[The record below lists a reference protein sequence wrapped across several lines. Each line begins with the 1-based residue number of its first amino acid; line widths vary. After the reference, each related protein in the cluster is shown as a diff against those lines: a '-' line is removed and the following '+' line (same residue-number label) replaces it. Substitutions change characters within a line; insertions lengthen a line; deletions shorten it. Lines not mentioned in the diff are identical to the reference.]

1 LPFIVIDPLERAV
14 EIPVLQFPLWIA
26 FAASA
31 EEISLED
38 DLA

>member
-1 LPFIVIDPLERAV
+1 
-14 EIPVLQFPLWIA
+14 VLQFPLWIA
-26 FAASA
+26 YAASP